1 MNKFTRL
8 LATTIFTTTFG
19 WNEIHPRP
27 YIAIYRNEEETLTT
41 YYRYNQ
47 VLTNDGIKSINAYAI
62 DYLEGDLRQPFWRE
76 YTVINITNNLS
87 GTYTD
92 LTIKSDLELYIEYEN
107 GWEYQYNTTYS
118 IKVQFYPNND
128 NLKNINLNN
137 NNVETVFSY
146 IQSDFEENYDYDIAS
161 GNTGNIKTFYDAL
174 GNLPQQTIHYG
185 DTLSIIIGTYVKPN
199 IDLDYEEGQRYNIL
213 DLNRDRFFIDFNMR
227 TENTILEPTQEVID
241 IPGVLLQILVMPF
254 TFMSTA
260 FNFTFWQGT
269 PYAINIGHLL
279 LGLLIAL
286 IIIFIIRKIIKWS

>member
-1 MNKFTRL
+1 MKKFTRL

-27 YIAIYRNEEETLTT
+27 YIAIYRNEQETLTS

-47 VLTNDGIKSINAYAI
+47 VQTNDGIKTINAYAI
-62 DYLEGDLRQPFWRE
+62 DYLEADLRQPFWRE
-76 YTVINITNNLS
+76 YTVINITNNLT
-87 GTYTD
+87 GNYTD
-92 LTIKSDLELYIEYEN
+92 LTILSDLELYIEYEN
-107 GWEYQYNTTYS
+107 GWQYQYNTTYS
-118 IKVQFYPNND
+118 VKVQFLTND
-128 NLKNINLNN
+128 NYLKNINLNN
-137 NNVETVFSY
+137 NNVESIFSN
-146 IQSDFEENYDYDIAS
+146 INEIFSEDIDITS
-161 GNTGNIKTFYDAL
+161 GNTGNIKTFYDSL
-174 GNLPQQTIHYG
+174 GNLPNGTIHYG
-185 DTLSIIIGTYVKPN
+185 DTRNIIIETYVKPN

-213 DLNRDRFFIDFNMR
+213 DLNNDRFFIDFNMR

-241 IPGVLLQILVMPF
+241 IPAVLLQILVMPF

-286 IIIFIIRKIIKWS
+286 IIIFIIRKIIK